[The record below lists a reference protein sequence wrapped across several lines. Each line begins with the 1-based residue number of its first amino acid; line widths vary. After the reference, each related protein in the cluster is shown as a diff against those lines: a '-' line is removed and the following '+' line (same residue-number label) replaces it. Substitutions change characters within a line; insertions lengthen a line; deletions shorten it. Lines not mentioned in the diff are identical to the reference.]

1 MFKQHTPDP
10 NDTLLLPTRA
20 GNTVCILY
28 CAYFTA
34 FIVLCI
40 LYKGHRLKHVNG
52 DERDPY
58 TQTPQ
63 THPSMIPMMM
73 LLEDVPKTHQTRDT
87 ENDDNFERYNRTT
100 LCTFSKSANVIFL
113 FLKKGRA
120 QRTFLQDP
128 SVKGVVMKIRN
139 KEFSDWRL
147 GGCGSYNEII
157 FPFNPIEHSCSVFN
171 VQCSMHL
178 IVI

>member
-1 MFKQHTPDP
+1 MCKKTSTFWYHCVLYGLYSTLGVNVLMFKQHTPDP
-10 NDTLLLPTRA
+10 NDTLWLPTRA

-73 LLEDVPKTHQTRDT
+73 LLEDVPKTNQTH
-87 ENDDNFERYNRTT
+87 
-100 LCTFSKSANVIFL
+100 
-113 FLKKGRA
+113 
-120 QRTFLQDP
+120 P
-128 SVKGVVMKIRN
+128 SVIPRMITILNDIIGQHFVYFLNQLMLFFFFWRKEGHREPFYKIHPW
-139 KEFSDWRL
+139 KEW
-147 GGCGSYNEII
+147 
-157 FPFNPIEHSCSVFN
+157 
-171 VQCSMHL
+171 
-178 IVI
+178 

>member
-113 FLKKGRA
+113 FFEERKGTENLFTRSIRERSGNENKK
-120 QRTFLQDP
+120 QRVCGLAPWRVRKLQ
-128 SVKGVVMKIRN
+128 
-139 KEFSDWRL
+139 
-147 GGCGSYNEII
+147 
-157 FPFNPIEHSCSVFN
+157 
-171 VQCSMHL
+171 
-178 IVI
+178 

>member
-1 MFKQHTPDP
+1 MFKQRTPDP
-10 NDTLLLPTRA
+10 NDTVLLHTRA
-20 GNTVCILY
+20 GNAVCILY

-73 LLEDVPKTHQTRDT
+73 LLEDVPKTHQTHPSVILRMMT
-87 ENDDNFERYNRTT
+87 ILNDKTRQHI
-100 LCTFSKSANVIFL
+100 FSKSGNVIIFL
-113 FLKKGRA
+113 F
-120 QRTFLQDP
+120 F
-128 SVKGVVMKIRN
+128 
-139 KEFSDWRL
+139 
-147 GGCGSYNEII
+147 
-157 FPFNPIEHSCSVFN
+157 
-171 VQCSMHL
+171 
-178 IVI
+178 